1 MHLPWAKQDLIAI
14 VKDLTDFLSELGV
27 IEKDNLFRA
36 PSPEKYAYNS
46 LTRMA
51 NITSATIERFYIVIG
66 LIQSHPDISQREL
79 ETAAA
84 KTAAQLSAVYGIN
97 SPDFFEKSLFSSF
110 VSALKSQEGSMQ
122 TAATKLEP
130 VIAIAMNSDIRHN
143 ILQAVGHRADR

>member
-1 MHLPWAKQDLIAI
+1 MPIIA
-14 VKDLTDFLSELGV
+14 
-27 IEKDNLFRA
+27 
-36 PSPEKYAYNS
+36 
-46 LTRMA
+46 LTRIA

-66 LIQSHPDISQREL
+66 LIQSQPDISQREL

-130 VIAIAMNSDIRHN
+130 VIAMAMNSDIRQN